1 MEQELL
7 VAAEW
12 ARGAWGFVGNNA
24 ANIIALAATA
34 FMAYQAWLTRGHNR
48 LSVRPHLQTH
58 IHTQAERGDSACY
71 KYAFEL
77 RNAGL
82 GPAVVKKVT
91 VFLDGKEQALAT
103 AKDVEALIRG
113 LIPPPLDLNTLHI
126 VEGEAI
132 RAHDSRTLL
141 AFRLPPLEE
150 AQLKGL
156 EEQLGRLDLVIEYAS
171 MYGERYKPLDTRDEP
186 QAGA

>member
-12 ARGAWGFVGNNA
+12 TRNAWGFVGSNA
-24 ANIIALAATA
+24 ANIIALAAAA

-58 IHTQAERGDSACY
+58 IHTQTERGGSACY
-71 KYAFEL
+71 RYAFEL

-82 GPAVVKKVT
+82 GPAVVKTIT
-91 VFLDGKEQALAT
+91 VFLDGKQQALAS
-103 AKDVEALIRG
+103 AKDVEELIRG
-113 LIPPPLDLNTLHI
+113 VIPAPLDLITLHI
-126 VEGEAI
+126 AEGEAI

-150 AQLKGL
+150 AQLMEL
-156 EEQLGRLDLVIEYAS
+156 QAQLGRLDLVIEYAS
-171 MYGERYKPLDTRDEP
+171 MYGERYKPLDTRKTSKAP
-186 QAGA
+186 A